1 MFIKFDVTE
10 MSEFTLIKNHITYT
24 GISMNTTRE
33 KLFKTAYILSIITI
47 VYNIAEGGVSTAL
60 GYADETLALFGFG
73 VDSFIEVMSGIGIA
87 HMIIRL
93 KNNGFEQN
101 DMFETRALKITGT
114 AFYLLTAGLIATVVL
129 NAVTGHKPETTFWGI
144 IISSVSIVTMFFLM
158 RAKLNTGIKLGSSAV
173 ISDAGC
179 TKVCLYMSLIL
190 LASSAIYELTGFAYI
205 DSIGAVGLAFYSFME
220 GRECFEKAE
229 SGNSSCSCSCGGKN
243 SHC

>member
-1 MFIKFDVTE
+1 MDTAK
-10 MSEFTLIKNHITYT
+10 
-24 GISMNTTRE
+24 E

-47 VYNIAEGGVSTAL
+47 AYNIIEGGVSTAL
-60 GYADETLALFGFG
+60 GYTDETLALFGFG

-93 KNNGFEQN
+93 KDNGFEKN
-101 DMFETRALKITGT
+101 DRFETRALKITGT
-114 AFYLLTAGLIATVVL
+114 AFYLLTAGLAATTAL
-129 NAVTGHKPETTFWGI
+129 NMATGHRPETTFWGI
-144 IISSVSIVTMFFLM
+144 VISSISIATMFFLM
-158 RAKLNTGIKLGSSAV
+158 RAKFSTGMKLGSSAI

-190 LASSAIYELTGFAYI
+190 LASSAIYELTGFAHI
-205 DSIGAVGLAFYSFME
+205 DSIGAAGLAFYSFRE

-229 SGNSSCSCSCGGKN
+229 SGSLSCSCSCGGED